1 MCCPECGSRWVRG
14 AAGRVLVGTHKCLD
28 HMHRSYRCRG
38 CAHTVYDPVL
48 EDGCREAV
56 RMGTL
61 DGGLTD

>member
-1 MCCPECGSRWVRG
+1 
-14 AAGRVLVGTHKCLD
+14 
-28 HMHRSYRCRG
+28 MHRSYRCRG